1 MAQRLIFELKE
12 KLPSLYLPEQ
22 RPWPGWNH
30 RTRRSS
36 RRSRRWAINAEA
48 AAAVN
53 KAMALGEGDLTG
65 EELLRK
71 ALNLVAG
78 GPGTGR

>member
-1 MAQRLIFELKE
+1 LKE

-22 RPWPGWNH
+22 RPLAGLESPHQEIIEALQALGY
-30 RTRRSS
+30 S
-36 RRSRRWAINAEA
+36 NAEA